1 MSKYAFPAIFR
12 WDEGEQVYDV
22 TFPDIENCFTA
33 GENQPEALE
42 NAADA
47 LALIL
52 CDMEDEHAAIPL
64 PAHLDTLSAG
74 EKGFVSLVAADTDAY
89 REIIERENNPI
100 KHARKQAGLNIKMLA
115 ELLGAPYRTV
125 QEWNAGRRLPPPW
138 VQRLIVEKIE
148 ANA

>member
-12 WDEGEQVYDV
+12 WDEEEQVYDV

-52 CDMEDEHAAIPL
+52 CDMEDEHAVIPL
-64 PAHLDTLSAG
+64 PAPPDT
-74 EKGFVSLVAADTDAY
+74 
-89 REIIERENNPI
+89 
-100 KHARKQAGLNIKMLA
+100 
-115 ELLGAPYRTV
+115 
-125 QEWNAGRRLPPPW
+125 
-138 VQRLIVEKIE
+138 
-148 ANA
+148 